1 VGREYIFHGV
11 QVRATTLYPIVME
24 QQSGLPH
31 VRNLVA
37 SDNPDI
43 MIIIED
49 FLTLYTTKKNNDER
63 IAQSKKNEGRL
74 CGTDTTLIF
83 PPGLCYEN
91 DLCRWNAKTKMIN
104 HIITQTKLYNLLP
117 CLCPCL
123 RPRLY
128 GGA

>member
-1 VGREYIFHGV
+1 MGREYIFHGV

-74 CGTDTTLIF
+74 CGSHSLILGYGEF
-83 PPGLCYEN
+83 VPN
-91 DLCRWNAKTKMIN
+91 SN
-104 HIITQTKLYNLLP
+104 H
-117 CLCPCL
+117 
-123 RPRLY
+123 
-128 GGA
+128 

>member
-1 VGREYIFHGV
+1 MGREYIFHGV

-49 FLTLYTTKKNNDER
+49 FLTLYTTKKKR
-63 IAQSKKNEGRL
+63 EGIM
-74 CGTDTTLIF
+74 CGFPLDCFKLILNRKFNFVICLTTFQNIF
-83 PPGLCYEN
+83 TRFFTACTFT
-91 DLCRWNAKTKMIN
+91 R
-104 HIITQTKLYNLLP
+104 
-117 CLCPCL
+117 
-123 RPRLY
+123 
-128 GGA
+128 